1 MIDQY
6 KQVVDEAQPE
16 LVQNRG
22 MIDSL
27 KWQLQDKEI
36 EGIKLKSLLERTM
49 EELDSSSRDLWLV
62 RTELDTMQRQT
73 SQKYIDSKKI
83 VQEL

>member
-1 MIDQY
+1 M
-6 KQVVDEAQPE
+6 VDEAQPE

-49 EELDSSSRDLWLV
+49 EELDSSSRDLRIV
-62 RTELDTMQRQT
+62 RTELDTM
-73 SQKYIDSKKI
+73 
-83 VQEL
+83 